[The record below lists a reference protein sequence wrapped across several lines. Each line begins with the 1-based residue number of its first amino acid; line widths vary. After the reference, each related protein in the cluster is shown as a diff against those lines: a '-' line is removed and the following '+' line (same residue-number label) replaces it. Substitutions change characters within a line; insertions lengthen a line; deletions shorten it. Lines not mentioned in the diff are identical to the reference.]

1 AETITEQIPS
11 STTIEQPAV
20 EATATSDNAAAM
32 GAAGS
37 ATTTSSST
45 TAPAATT
52 SPPVEAEVEWTTLVI
67 DGREFRV
74 PKPLEI

>member
-37 ATTTSSST
+37 ATTTS
-45 TAPAATT
+45 
-52 SPPVEAEVEWTTLVI
+52 PPVEAEVEWTTLVI

-74 PKPLEI
+74 PKPLEIDPSFLAALP